1 MAQERARRSAAMIVF
16 AGLTMVFAAG
26 CNRQHTADTMAVVN
40 GKTIANV
47 DVEKYY
53 RNRLGESGQQPPKEQ
68 AEALRLD
75 ILKQLIDDEIMQ
87 QRAAKLNLVA
97 TDEEVEAKITEMK
110 APFTQEEFN
119 QRLRAK
125 NLTLEDLRRDYRRSL
140 TSEKLL
146 NKEIYSKIN
155 ITDADINNYYNQH
168 KSEFNVLE
176 PTYHV
181 AQIAVTTVPSTQSPN
196 LQNNKATNET
206 EAKKKVQELHNRL
219 ESGEDFGMLAANF
232 SEDPNT
238 ASSGGDMGQLPETS
252 LKSQPEAYAAI
263 AKLKAGQITEPI
275 ALAGTN
281 GVKAV
286 QAYVIFKLLDKQQA
300 GQREISDPKVQVF
313 IREQLR
319 DGRAQL
325 LKNVYYEILRDRA
338 HVENYF
344 AEQIY
349 RNQGQ

>member
-1 MAQERARRSAAMIVF
+1 MGQGIAQRSAALLVL
-16 AGLTMVFAAG
+16 AGLTLALAVG
-26 CNRQHTADTMAVVN
+26 CSSQHAADTMATVN
-40 GKTIANV
+40 GKAISSA
-47 DVEKYY
+47 DVERYY

-68 AEALRLD
+68 ADALRLD
-75 ILKQLIDDEIMQ
+75 ILRQLIEDEIMQ

-97 TDEEVEAKITEMK
+97 TDEEVEAKITGVK
-110 APFTQEEFN
+110 APFTQEEFDK
-119 QRLRAK
+119 RLKAK
-125 NLTLEDLRRDYRRSL
+125 NLTLDDLRRDYRRAL
-140 TSEKLL
+140 TSEKVL

-196 LQNNKATNET
+196 LQNNKATNDA

-232 SEDPNT
+232 SEDANT
-238 ASSGGDMGQLPETS
+238 ASNGGDMGQLPESS

-263 AKLKAGQITEPI
+263 SKLKAGQITEPI
-275 ALAGTN
+275 ALAGVN
-281 GVKAV
+281 GSKTV

-300 GQREISDPKVQVF
+300 GQREISDPQVQQF
-313 IREQLR
+313 IRQQLR

-325 LKNVYYEILRDRA
+325 LKNAYYEMLRDQA

-349 RNQGQ
+349 KSQGQ